1 MCIPTLLTQLGN
13 GKYHNTAKGLIG
25 MSPRSDNYYLCVG
38 TSCWQD
44 CGILYYMVKNQKLLK
59 TGCNNVVGTTLFN
72 VVNNIVQHCYT

>member
-1 MCIPTLLTQLGN
+1 MCIPTLLTQL

-25 MSPRSDNYYLCVG
+25 MSYVICDNYYLCVG

-44 CGILYYMVKNQKLLK
+44 CEILDYTVKNQKLLK
-59 TGCNNVVGTTLFN
+59 TGCNNLVGTTLFN